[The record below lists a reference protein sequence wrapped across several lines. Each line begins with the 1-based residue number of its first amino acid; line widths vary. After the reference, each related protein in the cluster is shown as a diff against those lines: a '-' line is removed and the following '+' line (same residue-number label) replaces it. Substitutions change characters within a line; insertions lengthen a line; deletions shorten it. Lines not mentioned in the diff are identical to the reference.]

1 MMLRVPPDLLA
12 ALDKFRAEQA
22 GNMSRPEAVRL
33 LVGDALKGSGHLAPD
48 E

>member
-1 MMLRVPPDLLA
+1 LRIAPPELT

-22 GNMSRPEAVRL
+22 GDLSRPEAVRM